1 LDDDGQK
8 CRVVIVIKRSS
19 FHHSSSNQLFINLST
34 CRKLPLSISHSTSPN
49 QSQSNHPTNTV
60 NMLRTF
66 TRNAVS
72 KTFKPSMATP
82 LRTRGYANKR
92 VEDVTQAAGEA
103 KDTNPKDPSVIS
115 SAGAVGKQF
124 NPDGNI
130 GQVGEAVSNP
140 PFPHMTYAIET
151 NTQRN
156 RSVDLS
162 PRTAPLVPSSTQP
175 RMVLPVRSRRPS
187 TAPADPL
194 PRRSKKLLSSPRQLY
209 NYIYLSR
216 R

>member
-1 LDDDGQK
+1 
-8 CRVVIVIKRSS
+8 
-19 FHHSSSNQLFINLST
+19 
-34 CRKLPLSISHSTSPN
+34 
-49 QSQSNHPTNTV
+49 
-60 NMLRTF
+60 MLRTF

-82 LRTRGYANKR
+82 LRTRGYANKK

-103 KDTNPKDPSVIS
+103 KDTNPKNPSVIS

-130 GQVGEAVSNP
+130 GQVGEAVNNLP
-140 PFPHMTYAIET
+140 HYHMTHAIET

-162 PRTAPLVPSSTQP
+162 PRTAPLAPSSTQP
-175 RMVLPVRSRRPS
+175 RMVLPVRLRRPL

-194 PRRSKKLLSSPRQLY
+194 PRRSKKLLSRLDTCTTTL
-209 NYIYLSR
+209 YLSR